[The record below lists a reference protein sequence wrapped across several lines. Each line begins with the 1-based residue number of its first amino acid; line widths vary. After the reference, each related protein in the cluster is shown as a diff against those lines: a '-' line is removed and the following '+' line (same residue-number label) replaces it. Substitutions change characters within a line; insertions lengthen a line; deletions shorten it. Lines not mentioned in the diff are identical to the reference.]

1 MSGAKIG
8 QQNSQLGIWCKN
20 GLGQICLAKNGTV
33 QNWVWRKY
41 GLHKNGHTNMDG
53 AKMSADHFK
62 IRLLNTDIEKNRKGE
77 LEYIQEMNR

>member
-1 MSGAKIG
+1 MAQCKIG
-8 QQNSQLGIWCKN
+8 FGENMS
-20 GLGQICLAKNGTV
+20 
-33 QNWVWRKY
+33 